1 LRLQAALGW
10 SLMQIKGSVSETRRA
25 WSKVLELAENLN
37 DEEYQLRAIWGL
49 WVFHFNG
56 GELRTALTMARDA
69 YELAAKRGDPDD
81 MIVGDRMAG
90 SSHHYLGDQVGARVH
105 MERVLNYYVA
115 PHRRSRDIR
124 FVFNPRTSARSYLAR
139 ILWLQGFPNQ
149 AIRTSQTA
157 IEDAEATKH
166 ALSICNVLV
175 QAACPIAF
183 WIGDLE
189 AGGRYV
195 TRLLDCSQQHDLIAW
210 HKWGCCYEGIL
221 HLQRGDTAKGL
232 DLLGAALGELP
243 GIGYAVYRTA
253 FLGAFAEALAKA
265 GQPGQG
271 LAAIEEAIERSN
283 DAEEHW
289 CLAELLRIKGEVLLR
304 HGMARSASDAEEN
317 FRESLLCARRQQTP
331 SWELRTGTLLARHF
345 CNQNRPG
352 EARNALAPVYARFTE
367 GFDTADL
374 TAAKQLLEHLADRP

>member
-1 LRLQAALGW
+1 
-10 SLMQIKGSVSETRRA
+10 MSETRRA

-37 DEEYQLRAIWGL
+37 DEEYQLRATWGL

-166 ALSICNVLV
+166 ALSICNALV
-175 QAACPIAF
+175 QAAC
-183 WIGDLE
+183 
-189 AGGRYV
+189 
-195 TRLLDCSQQHDLIAW
+195 
-210 HKWGCCYEGIL
+210 
-221 HLQRGDTAKGL
+221 
-232 DLLGAALGELP
+232 
-243 GIGYAVYRTA
+243 
-253 FLGAFAEALAKA
+253 
-265 GQPGQG
+265 
-271 LAAIEEAIERSN
+271 
-283 DAEEHW
+283 
-289 CLAELLRIKGEVLLR
+289 
-304 HGMARSASDAEEN
+304 
-317 FRESLLCARRQQTP
+317 RES
-331 SWELRTGTLLARHF
+331 
-345 CNQNRPG
+345 
-352 EARNALAPVYARFTE
+352 
-367 GFDTADL
+367 
-374 TAAKQLLEHLADRP
+374 